1 MNLSS
6 NIKDKISTIFGI
18 LAAIAGGLLT
28 VGQNGVVLPPWATAV
43 ASSTV
48 AISIAV
54 IGYLTG
60 KTPAANVKT
69 PDQVVDQNKPE
80 PIK

>member
-6 NIKDKISTIFGI
+6 NIKDKLSTIFGI

-28 VGQNGVVLPPWATAV
+28 VGQGGVTFPAWLTAV
-43 ASSTV
+43 SSTTV

-60 KTPAANVKT
+60 KTPSANVKT
-69 PDQVVDQNKPE
+69 ADQVVDQNKPE